1 MFEFMMEN
9 KQCQIC
15 NMYAADD
22 EVQIMLTKKIAKT
35 TRFKEVSIPC
45 CQNCKE
51 LISRQNKRVR
61 KVRWTIFFISLFIL
75 VGTVLAL
82 YMTSNIGMLPLWL
95 FFSALGAC
103 LLTEIM
109 YSLFFS
115 ARYEKIERQECEA
128 AGMQYIGDWPEV
140 QEYLRKGYRI
150 QHMN

>member
-1 MFEFMMEN
+1 MIDA

-15 NMYAADD
+15 NTSSADD
-22 EVQIMLTKKIAKT
+22 EVQIVLTKKIAKI

-61 KVRWTIFFISLFIL
+61 KVRWAIFFISLFIL

-82 YMTSNIGMLPLWL
+82 YMTSNMDMLVLWL
-95 FFSALGAC
+95 VFSALCA
-103 LLTEIM
+103 LALSEFV

-115 ARYEKIERQECEA
+115 SRHEKIERQECEA
-128 AGMQYIGDWPEV
+128 AGMQYIGDYPEV
-140 QEYLRKGYRI
+140 QRYKWQGYRV
-150 QHMN
+150 QQKN